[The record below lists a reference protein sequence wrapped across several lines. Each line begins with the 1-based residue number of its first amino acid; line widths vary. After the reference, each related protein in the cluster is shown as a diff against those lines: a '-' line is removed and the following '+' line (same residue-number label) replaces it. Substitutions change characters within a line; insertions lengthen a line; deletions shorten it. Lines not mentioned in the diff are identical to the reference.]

1 MTATITELRAAI
13 PGTRVP
19 DEVLRLLARC
29 TGDEKHSSAATSPL
43 DVEWALY
50 DRVLRLRPF
59 DGAALAAVAGDAP
72 VVTVEPYAGEVLV
85 PAALAAL
92 APRPVRLLPIG
103 VPRAIARHYGTAA
116 DPGRTHGL
124 DPASL
129 RERIAAVLA

>member
-29 TGDEKHSSAATSPL
+29 TSDEKHSSAATSPL

-92 APRPVRLLPIG
+92 APRPVRLLQIG

-116 DPGRTHGL
+116 DHGRTHGL

>member
-1 MTATITELRAAI
+1 MSASDNGVAQVDEPGRTVVLRRGTAATVVAVGPMLAPVLTATA
-13 PGTRVP
+13 G
-19 DEVLRLLARC
+19 
-29 TGDEKHSSAATSPL
+29 L
-43 DVEWALY
+43 DVTVLY
-50 DRVLRLRPF
+50 TATARPF

-116 DPGRTHGL
+116 HHDRTHGL